1 MFCFSYLQSAISLNI
16 IDLFLQQAFETMFL
30 KLDAKGD
37 MDKQNKKMH
46 VSLPLNS
53 FATSWRKKMDI

>member
-1 MFCFSYLQSAISLNI
+1 
-16 IDLFLQQAFETMFL
+16 MFL